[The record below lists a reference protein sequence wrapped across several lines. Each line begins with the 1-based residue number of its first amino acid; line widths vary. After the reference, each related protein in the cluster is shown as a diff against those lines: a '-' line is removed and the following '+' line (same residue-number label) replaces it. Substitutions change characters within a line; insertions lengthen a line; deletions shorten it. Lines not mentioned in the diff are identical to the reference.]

1 MRLPFSVKQLVRLG
15 WTIGFV
21 LILLLTVS
29 AVLHRSLPT
38 NSNDS
43 RSVSARDWLA
53 RDRDLAVY
61 LEALEQINQQAWF
74 LKNPLP
80 RDQLI
85 RDTLRSYLA
94 KRDAHSNLLSVEES
108 ERLQQLQSGRYR
120 GIGMDLERSPEGA
133 TLCFP
138 QAKNSAEKAGI
149 RAGDELVTI
158 DGVSVRGLPL
168 TEISMMTS
176 DTDRTQ
182 IELGIKRNGKLY
194 NFNVALADTPLAPVA
209 KIQAGT
215 FTVFSLAAFTAHTR
229 SALQTL
235 LTGGEDDPIILD
247 LRMNRGGDFN
257 AAVDTAKLFLHAG
270 NTVVSIRSRVGVKNY
285 TADQDGPYLSNRI
298 YLWQDEHTASAAEV
312 FIAALTDNR
321 RAESIGFRTAG
332 KGTKQDLIG
341 LSDGSFLLLTTGYL
355 MTPKGGDYDKRGLDP
370 VHKLDGKSH
379 DTERY
384 LRKLEDLIY
393 WND

>member
-1 MRLPFSVKQLVRLG
+1 MRTSFPVKQLVRLS
-15 WTIGFV
+15 WTIVFV
-21 LILLLTVS
+21 LFLLLTVS
-29 AVLHRSLPT
+29 AVFRKSSPAE
-38 NSNDS
+38 SNGS
-43 RSVSARDWLA
+43 RPVSSDWLA

-80 RDQLI
+80 RGQLI

-94 KRDAHSNLLSVEES
+94 KLDAHSNLLSVEES

-133 TLCFP
+133 ILCFP
-138 QAKNSAEKAGI
+138 QAKTSAEKAGI
-149 RAGDELVTI
+149 RTGDELVAVNGT
-158 DGVSVRGLPL
+158 SVRGLSL
-168 TEISMMTS
+168 TEISTMTS
-176 DTDRTQ
+176 NSDKTQ

-194 NFNVALADTPLAPVA
+194 HFNVALADTSLIPVVKVQTGA
-209 KIQAGT
+209 
-215 FTVFSLAAFTAHTR
+215 FTVFTLAAFTAHTR

-235 LTGGEDDPIILD
+235 LTGGDDDPIILD

-270 NTVVSIRSRVGVKNY
+270 NTVVSIRSRTGVKDY
-285 TADQDGPYLSNRI
+285 IADQDGPYLSNRI

-312 FIAALTDNR
+312 FIAALTGNR

-355 MTPKGGDYDKRGLDP
+355 MTPKGGGYDKRGLDP
-370 VHKLDGKSH
+370 VHKLDDKSH
-379 DTERY
+379 DTEPY
-384 LRKLEDLIY
+384 LRKLEELIY